1 MFAQHGSKDQSL
13 LEAHDD
19 LIETMPILVLNV
31 HSRCNCR
38 CLMCD
43 IWKRDEAAEITA
55 ATLERHRESLRRL
68 RVEWVVLTG
77 GEPLMHS
84 DLSSLCTFL
93 RELGVRL
100 TLLTTGLL
108 LSRRAAEVAMLFD
121 DVIISLDGPRSVH
134 DAIRRVRGGFDLIQ
148 SGVSE
153 LRERRPDIRVSGR
166 TTVQRMNHSSLRAT
180 VLAAKELGLDG
191 ISFLAADLTSE
202 AFNRP
207 LLWPIEKQNEVGLS
221 IEEVSALE
229 DELEALI
236 VTFHDDLRKGY
247 IAESAAKLRKI
258 AAHFRAHLELANAT
272 SPRCNAPWVSA
283 VVETNGAVRPCFF
296 HQPIGNLQDG
306 TFEEIINGE
315 AAQAFRRGLD
325 VASNPICRNCVCSLY
340 HA

>member
-1 MFAQHGSKDQSL
+1 MFAQPGCKEQVSL
-13 LEAHDD
+13 EPQDGRTEA
-19 LIETMPILVLNV
+19 LPVLVLNV

-43 IWKRDEAAEITA
+43 IWKRDESSEITA

-84 DLSSLCTFL
+84 NLPALCEFFRGL
-93 RELGVRL
+93 DVRL

-108 LSRRAAEVAMLFD
+108 LSRRAAEVAALFD

-134 DAIRRVRGGFDLIQ
+134 DAIRRVKGGFDLIQ
-148 SGVSE
+148 SGVAE
-153 LRERRPDIRVSGR
+153 LRKRRPEIRVSAR

-191 ISFLAADLTSE
+191 ISFLAADLTSD

-207 LLWPIEKQNEVGLS
+207 LLWPLERQSEVGLS
-221 IEEVSALE
+221 IEELNTLE
-229 DELEALI
+229 EELEALI
-236 VTFHDDLRKGY
+236 VTFHHDLRNGY
-247 IAESAAKLRKI
+247 IAESAAKLRRI
-258 AAHFRAHLELANAT
+258 ATHFRAHLGLVNAA

-283 VVETNGAVRPCFF
+283 VIETNGAVRPCFF
-296 HQPIGNLQDG
+296 HPPFGSLQDG
-306 TFEEIINGE
+306 TLEEIINGE
-315 AAQAFRRGLD
+315 AAQGFRRGLD
-325 VASNPICRNCVCSLY
+325 VANNPVCRNCVCSLY
-340 HA
+340 RA